1 MTERNVV
8 TRTRSALLATVAR
21 HEWPT
26 AESKQRACEDLL
38 AMLAEI
44 PYDGDDDDD
53 GYVQSAWTAAC
64 ALMEPRMAW
73 LRRVLELLQLETT
86 KTVH

>member
-1 MTERNVV
+1 MTEPNVV

-26 AESKQRACEDLL
+26 AESKQQALEDLRV
-38 AMLAEI
+38 MLASV
-44 PYDGDDDDD
+44 PYDGDDD
-53 GYVQSAWTAAC
+53 GYVQLAWTAAC

-73 LRRVLELLQLETT
+73 LRDVMDLLHRATSRT
-86 KTVH
+86 IH

>member
-1 MTERNVV
+1 MTEPLVIV
-8 TRTRSALLATVAR
+8 RTRSALLATVAR

-26 AESKQRACEDLL
+26 AESKQQACEDLL
-38 AMLAEI
+38 ATLANV
-44 PYDGDDDDD
+44 PYDGDDDA
-53 GYVQSAWTAAC
+53 YIQLAWTAAC
-64 ALMEPRMAW
+64 ALMAPRMAW